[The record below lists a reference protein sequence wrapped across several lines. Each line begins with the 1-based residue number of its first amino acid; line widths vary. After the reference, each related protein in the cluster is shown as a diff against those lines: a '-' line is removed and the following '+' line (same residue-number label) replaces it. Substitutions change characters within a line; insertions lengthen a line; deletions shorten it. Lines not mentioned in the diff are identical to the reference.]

1 MRPWLTTL
9 IATVLAAL
17 VTWVAV
23 SLDVVVDPRVDE
35 VAPVDA
41 AYVIGPVE
49 TRIEEALAV
58 MDTGV
63 APVLL
68 ATTSVN
74 ADTGEH
80 YATDHCRLR
89 TATYRVECVLPEPYT
104 TRGEA
109 RVLGARV
116 AEHGWDRVAVMTSTP
131 HAARTRML
139 MERCTDAT
147 CSSGRPTPART
158 GACGA
163 GRRPWSTSRAP
174 GSRPSSCAAADTGPA
189 APVPPPP
196 HGGRLLR

>member
-23 SLDVVVDPRVDE
+23 SLDVVVDPQVDE
-35 VAPVDA
+35 VGPVDA

-139 MERCTDAT
+139 MERCTDADVLVWT
-147 CSSGRPTPART
+147 TDAGTDRSLRGWAQAAVYQSGAWLK
-158 GACGA
+158 AQ
-163 GRRPWSTSRAP
+163 
-174 GSRPSSCAAADTGPA
+174 
-189 APVPPPP
+189 
-196 HGGRLLR
+196 LLRGC

>member
-9 IATVLAAL
+9 VATVLAAL

-23 SLDVVVDPRVDE
+23 TLDVVVDPQVDE
-35 VAPVDA
+35 VGPVDA
-41 AYVIGPVE
+41 VYVIGPVE

-58 MDTGV
+58 MDSGV

-74 ADTGEH
+74 PDTGEH
-80 YATDHCRLR
+80 YATDHCGLR
-89 TATYRVECVLPEPYT
+89 TATYRVECVLPDPYT

-116 AEHGWDRVAVMTSTP
+116 EQHAWDRVAVMTSTP

-139 MERCTDAT
+139 MERCTDADVLVWAT
-147 CSSGRPTPART
+147 DAGTDRSLRGWAQAAVYQSGAWVK
-158 GACGA
+158 AQ
-163 GRRPWSTSRAP
+163 
-174 GSRPSSCAAADTGPA
+174 
-189 APVPPPP
+189 
-196 HGGRLLR
+196 LLRGC

>member
-9 IATVLAAL
+9 VATVLAAL

-23 SLDVVVDPRVDE
+23 TLDVVVDPQVDE
-35 VAPVDA
+35 VGPVDA
-41 AYVIGPVE
+41 VYVIGPVE
-49 TRIEEALAV
+49 TRIEEVLTV

-74 ADTGEH
+74 PDTGEH
-80 YATDHCRLR
+80 YATDHCGLR
-89 TATYRVECVLPEPYT
+89 TATYRVECVLPDPYT

-116 AEHGWDRVAVMTSTP
+116 EQHAWDRVAVMTSTP

-139 MERCTDAT
+139 MERCTDAGPLVWAT
-147 CSSGRPTPART
+147 DAGADRSLRGWAQAAVYQSGAWVK
-158 GACGA
+158 AQ
-163 GRRPWSTSRAP
+163 
-174 GSRPSSCAAADTGPA
+174 
-189 APVPPPP
+189 
-196 HGGRLLR
+196 LLRGC

>member
-9 IATVLAAL
+9 VATVLAAL

-23 SLDVVVDPRVDE
+23 TLDVVVDPQVDE
-35 VAPVDA
+35 VGPVDA
-41 AYVIGPVE
+41 VYVIGPVE

-58 MDTGV
+58 MDSGV

-74 ADTGEH
+74 PDTGEH
-80 YATDHCRLR
+80 YATDHCGLR
-89 TATYRVECVLPEPYT
+89 TATYRVECVLPDPYT

-116 AEHGWDRVAVMTSTP
+116 EEHGWDRVAVMTSTP

-139 MERCTDAT
+139 MERCTDADVLVWAT
-147 CSSGRPTPART
+147 DAGADRSLRGWAQAAVYQSGAWVK
-158 GACGA
+158 AQ
-163 GRRPWSTSRAP
+163 
-174 GSRPSSCAAADTGPA
+174 
-189 APVPPPP
+189 
-196 HGGRLLR
+196 LLRGC